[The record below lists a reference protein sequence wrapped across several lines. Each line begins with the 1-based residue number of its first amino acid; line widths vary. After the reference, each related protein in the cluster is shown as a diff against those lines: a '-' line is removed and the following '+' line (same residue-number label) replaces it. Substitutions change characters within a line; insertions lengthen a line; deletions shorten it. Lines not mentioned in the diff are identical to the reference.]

1 MPHATFIKSRTSGTD
16 IRKILQNCNSNIVLA
31 GLEKVRFTKWNGD
44 LACLGLNVG
53 VVRKSQNQQ
62 ILFAMIG
69 FDTVENGLSKEPTR
83 KQRVYVKLF
92 DPKVENVHW

>member
-1 MPHATFIKSRTSGTD
+1 MPRATFIKSRKSGTD
-16 IRKILQNCNSNIVLA
+16 IRKILQKYHSNIVLV

-44 LACLGLNVG
+44 LTCLGLNVA
-53 VVRKSQNQQ
+53 VVENQQ

-83 KQRVYVKLF
+83 KHRGYVKLF
-92 DPKVENVHW
+92 DPKVENVHG